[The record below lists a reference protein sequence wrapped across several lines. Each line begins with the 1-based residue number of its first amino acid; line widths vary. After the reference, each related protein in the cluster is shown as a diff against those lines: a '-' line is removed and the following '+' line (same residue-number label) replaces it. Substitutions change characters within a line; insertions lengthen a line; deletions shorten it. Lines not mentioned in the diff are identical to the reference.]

1 MRRSLKLLYS
11 SLSIVIIC
19 EIFRNL
25 IPNNT
30 TNYIGVFSGTFY
42 LMVNIYI
49 LMKYSNKLPNLDV
62 SWKMFSISGNGLFVA
77 ARVTHFIEIL
87 GHSMSSVF
95 KAISIIYS
103 FLWLGLLILY
113 AVYKYFKKERLNEKK

>member
-1 MRRSLKLLYS
+1 MIKSLKLLYS
-11 SLSIVIIC
+11 SLSIVIVC

-25 IPNNT
+25 MPNNT
-30 TNYIGVFSGTFY
+30 TNYIGVFSGIFY

-49 LMKYSNKLPNLDV
+49 LIKYSNKLPNSDV
-62 SWKMFSISGNGLFVA
+62 LWKMFSIRGNGLFVA

-95 KAISIIYS
+95 KAISIIYL

-113 AVYKYFKKERLNEKK
+113 TVYKYLKKERFNEEK

>member
-1 MRRSLKLLYS
+1 MRKSLKLLYS

-25 IPNNT
+25 IPNDI

-42 LMVNIYI
+42 LMVNIYLLI
-49 LMKYSNKLPNLDV
+49 RYSIKLPNLEIL
-62 SWKMFSISGNGLFVA
+62 WKMFSISGNGLFVA

-95 KAISIIYS
+95 KAISIIYL

-113 AVYKYFKKERLNEKK
+113 TIHKYFKKERFN

>member
-1 MRRSLKLLYS
+1 M
-11 SLSIVIIC
+11 
-19 EIFRNL
+19 
-25 IPNNT
+25 PNDI

-42 LMVNIYI
+42 LMLNIYLLI
-49 LMKYSNKLPNLDV
+49 RYSIKLPNLEIL
-62 SWKMFSISGNGLFVA
+62 WKMFSISGNGLFVA

-95 KAISIIYS
+95 KIISVIYL

>member
-1 MRRSLKLLYS
+1 MIKSLKLLYS
-11 SLSIVIIC
+11 SLSIVIVC

-25 IPNNT
+25 MPNDT

-42 LMVNIYI
+42 LMLNIYLLI
-49 LMKYSNKLPNLDV
+49 RYSIKLLNLDV
-62 SWKMFSISGNGLFVA
+62 LWKMFSISDNGLFVA

-95 KAISIIYS
+95 KAISIIYL

-113 AVYKYFKKERLNEKK
+113 AVYKYFKKERFNEKK

>member
-1 MRRSLKLLYS
+1 MRKSLKLLYS

-25 IPNNT
+25 MPNDI

-62 SWKMFSISGNGLFVA
+62 LWKMFSISGNGLFVA

-95 KAISIIYS
+95 RVISIIYL

-113 AVYKYFKKERLNEKK
+113 IVYKYLKKERFNEKK

>member
-11 SLSIVIIC
+11 SLSIVIVC

-25 IPNNT
+25 MPNDT

-42 LMVNIYI
+42 LMINIYLLI
-49 LMKYSNKLPNLDV
+49 MYSIKLPNLEIL
-62 SWKMFSISGNGLFVA
+62 WKMFSISGNGLFVA

-87 GHSMSSVF
+87 GHSMSSLF
-95 KAISIIYS
+95 KIISVIYL

-113 AVYKYFKKERLNEKK
+113 TIHKYLKKERFNEKK

>member
-1 MRRSLKLLYS
+1 MRRGLKLLYS
-11 SLSIVIIC
+11 SLSIVIVC
-19 EIFRNL
+19 EISRNL
-25 IPNNT
+25 MPNDI

-42 LMVNIYI
+42 LIVNIYLLI
-49 LMKYSNKLPNLDV
+49 RYSIKLPNLEV
-62 SWKMFSISGNGLFVA
+62 LWKMFSISGNGLFVA

-95 KAISIIYS
+95 RIVSIIYL

-113 AVYKYFKKERLNEKK
+113 AIHKYLKKERFNEEK

>member
-1 MRRSLKLLYS
+1 MRRSLKLLYF
-11 SLSIVIIC
+11 SLSIVIVC

-25 IPNNT
+25 MPNDT
-30 TNYIGVFSGTFY
+30 TNYIGIFSGTFY
-42 LMVNIYI
+42 LIVNVYI
-49 LMKYSNKLPNLDV
+49 LIRYSIKLPNLEIL
-62 SWKMFSISGNGLFVA
+62 WKMFSISGNGLFVA

-95 KAISIIYS
+95 KVISIIYL

-113 AVYKYFKKERLNEKK
+113 TVYKYFKKERFNEEK

>member
-11 SLSIVIIC
+11 LLSIVIVC

-42 LMVNIYI
+42 LMVNIYLLI
-49 LMKYSNKLPNLDV
+49 RYSIKLPNLDV
-62 SWKMFSISGNGLFVA
+62 LWKMFSISGNGLFVT

-95 KAISIIYS
+95 KVISIIYL

-113 AVYKYFKKERLNEKK
+113 AVHKYFKKERLNEKK

>member
-1 MRRSLKLLYS
+1 MIKSLKLLYS
-11 SLSIVIIC
+11 SLSIVIVC

-25 IPNNT
+25 MPNNT
-30 TNYIGVFSGTFY
+30 TNYIGVFSGIFY

-62 SWKMFSISGNGLFVA
+62 LWKMFSISGNGLFVA

-95 KAISIIYS
+95 KIISVIYL

-113 AVYKYFKKERLNEKK
+113 TIHKYFKKERFNEEK

>member
-1 MRRSLKLLYS
+1 MIKSLKLLYS

-25 IPNNT
+25 IPNDI

-62 SWKMFSISGNGLFVA
+62 SWKMFSISGNGLFVS

-95 KAISIIYS
+95 KIISVIYL

-113 AVYKYFKKERLNEKK
+113 AVYKYLKKERFNEKK